1 MGQTNKM
8 QKHLHRTRAFWTQLY
23 RLSRV
28 AIMSCLLIS
37 MMGCGQMANG
47 ENQRN
52 PASSPVVAKAIDP
65 TVVAADTQFGLKLF
79 GQLVKQTPG
88 QNLFISPSSIAIA
101 LTMTYNGASGP
112 TQQAM
117 AKVLGLQGIEIDDVN
132 QANASLRLLLT
143 NPEPQVELTFANSL
157 WTAQGLELQPKFLNR
172 NRQFY
177 EAQVT
182 SLNFRDP
189 RSPAKIN
196 AWVKQQTRNKISQV
210 VDTLSPNDVLILV
223 NAIYF
228 KGVWTQAFDPL
239 QTTIEPFYGTN
250 GRFKNHPFMAQS
262 GDYKYFE
269 TPDFQA
275 VSLPYGKQGRFSLDI
290 FLPNQKSNLAAFYKT
305 LTAKN
310 WQSWIS
316 QFRTRAGSVQ
326 IPRFK
331 LEYTTQLKQALSAL
345 GMGIAFDPTQATFA
359 NLSSVPT
366 HIGQVTHKTFIDVN
380 EAGTEAAG
388 TTAVGIRATS
398 IPVDP
403 PFKFMVDRPFF
414 CVIRDRQTGTLLFMG
429 SIVSPQSTL
438 Q

>member
-1 MGQTNKM
+1 MGQANEM
-8 QKHLHRTRAFWTQLY
+8 QKLRRTWEFWTQLY
-23 RLSRV
+23 RLSGV
-28 AIMSCLLIS
+28 AIASCLLVS

-47 ENQRN
+47 ESQRESV
-52 PASSPVVAKAIDP
+52 SSPAVAKAIDP
-65 TVVAADTQFGLKLF
+65 TLVAADTQFGLKLF
-79 GQLVKQTPG
+79 GQLVKQTPD
-88 QNLFISPSSIAIA
+88 QNLFISPASVAIA

-117 AKVLGLQGIEIDDVN
+117 AKVLGLQGIELNDIN
-132 QANASLRLLLT
+132 QANAALRLLLT

-157 WTAQGLELQPKFLNR
+157 WTKQGLELKPEFLDR

-189 RSPAKIN
+189 RSPAQIN
-196 AWVKQQTRNKISQV
+196 AWVKEQTRNKISQV

-228 KGVWTQAFDPL
+228 KGVWTRAFDPL
-239 QTTIEPFYGTN
+239 QTTIEPFYGLN
-250 GRFKNHPFMAQS
+250 GRLKNHPFMAQS
-262 GDYKYFE
+262 GDYKYYE
-269 TPDFQA
+269 TADFQA
-275 VSLPYGKQGRFSLDI
+275 VSLPYGKQGRLSLDI
-290 FLPNQKSNLAAFYKT
+290 FLPRQKSSLAAFYKT

-316 QFRTRAGSVQ
+316 QFRTRSGSVQ

-331 LEYTTQLKQALSAL
+331 LEYATQLKQALSAL
-345 GMGIAFDPTQATFA
+345 GMGVAFDPAQATFV
-359 NLSSVPT
+359 NLSSTPT
-366 HIGQVTHKTFIDVN
+366 HIGQVQHKTFIDVN

-388 TTAVGIRATS
+388 TTTVGIRATS
-398 IPVDP
+398 VPVDP

-429 SIVSPQSTL
+429 SIVAPQSAP